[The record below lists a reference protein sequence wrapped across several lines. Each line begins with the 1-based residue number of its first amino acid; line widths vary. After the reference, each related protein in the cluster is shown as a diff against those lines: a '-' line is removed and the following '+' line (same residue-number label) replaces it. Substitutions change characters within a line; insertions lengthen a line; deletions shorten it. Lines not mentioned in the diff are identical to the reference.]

1 MIIIATGLILLGGI
15 SALIGVKVF
24 RILLPLIGLVAGVLV
39 GFGGVQAVFGTGA
52 ISTTI
57 AVVMAVIVGAIM
69 ALLSFLFYELA
80 IIILTMML
88 GATVMTYMGVAI
100 GLENA
105 GFILFLLGLTGAVFG
120 FLLAA
125 GSNLSVSFIIV
136 ATSMVGVAYIL
147 AGVLLIVGALSLE
160 DLSSGGIIPAVVE
173 TVDQSF
179 LWLFAWLAGVIVSMN
194 IQTKALEQEFMDN
207 QFEYTVSKK

>member
-1 MIIIATGLILLGGI
+1 MIILATGLILIGGI

-24 RILLPLIGLVAGVLV
+24 RLLLPLIGLAAGTIV

-57 AVVMAVIVGAIM
+57 AVVMAVIVGAMM

-80 IIILTMML
+80 IIILTMMIGTTL
-88 GATVMTYMGVAI
+88 MTYMGVAI

-147 AGVLLIVGALSLE
+147 AGILLIVGALSLE

>member
-1 MIIIATGLILLGGI
+1 MIIVATGLILLGGI

-24 RILLPLIGLVAGVLV
+24 RLLLPVIGLVAGIMV

-52 ISTTI
+52 VSTTI

-88 GATVMTYMGVAI
+88 GASVMTYLGVAI
-100 GLENA
+100 GLEDN

-125 GSNLSVSFIIV
+125 GSNLSVAFVVV
-136 ATSMVGVAYIL
+136 ATSMVGVAYIM
-147 AGVLLIVGALSLE
+147 AGVLLIVGALSLD
-160 DLSSGGIIPAVVE
+160 DLSNGGIIPAVVE